1 MVELTIALAA
11 ASKAFS
17 VIKSSIQAGT
27 DAADLLDKLGSFY
40 DAKDQVEQAKE
51 HCEQE
56 SVDSYAM
63 SVIEAEIKVAKY
75 EEEVKKMFMAQGKT
89 ALYHKMIR
97 IREDERFR
105 RAQAKMKQLAL
116 QREKE
121 KKLQEFKNL
130 CFLGVIMVSLG
141 GLLVWL
147 SWTVSLIE

>member
-40 DAKDQVEQAKE
+40 DAKDQVEEAKE
-51 HCEQE
+51 NCEQE

-63 SVIEAEIKVAKY
+63 KVIEAEIKVAKY

-97 IREDERFR
+97 IREEERFR
-105 RAQAKMKQLAL
+105 RAQEKMRQLAL
-116 QREKE
+116 QR
-121 KKLQEFKNL
+121 KKQKSLQEIKNL
-130 CFLGVIMVSLG
+130 FFLGVIMISIG

-147 SWTVSLIE
+147 SWFLGNQI